1 MTSTVLI
8 TAAELASALASST
21 PPVVLDVR
29 WLLGG
34 PPGHGEYLTG
44 HIPGAVFV
52 DLNDELASHGEPT
65 AGRHPLP
72 SLAALQESAR
82 RWGINPGSTVVVYDD
97 NGNTASAR
105 AWWLLRWA
113 GLTDVRLL
121 DGALGA
127 WKAAGFAIATDDLT
141 PTAGTVALAADRLPV
156 LPFEKVESFEGVL
169 LDARAGERYRGEV
182 EPVDP
187 KAGHIPGALSAPTG
201 ENLTADGFF
210 KPAAELK
217 ARFAAIGAT
226 PRCLRRGLLR
236 LRGDGR
242 PRDRRSRVGRHRR
255 RALSRLV
262 ESVEQP
268 RPARRDGLRPSTPRR
283 DWKLS
288 EHDLPDEWTEVR
300 PQNLGRHLLDP
311 RQLHGT
317 WTLSSFAPSPP
328 QSCHQPMADC
338 PGWEARNT
346 AKVATAT
353 STTRCSRRVVSPGSP
368 RRHNA
373 TAACESGEAGCG
385 RCED

>member
-44 HIPGAVFV
+44 HIPGAVFI

-141 PTAGTVALAADRLPV
+141 PTAGTVALVADRLPV

-226 PRCLRRGLLR
+226 PDASVAAYCGS
-236 LRGDGR
+236 G
-242 PRDRRSRVGRHRR
+242 VTAAHEIV
-255 RALSRLV
+255 ALALAGIDAALYPGSW
-262 ESVEQP
+262 SQW
-268 RPARRDGLRPSTPRR
+268 SN
-283 DWKLS
+283 
-288 EHDLPDEWTEVR
+288 HDLPVE
-300 PQNLGRHLLDP
+300 
-311 RQLHGT
+311 
-317 WTLSSFAPSPP
+317 
-328 QSCHQPMADC
+328 
-338 PGWEARNT
+338 T
-346 AKVATAT
+346 A
-353 STTRCSRRVVSPGSP
+353 
-368 RRHNA
+368 
-373 TAACESGEAGCG
+373 
-385 RCED
+385 